1 MQTKLIATEAKA
13 LISLVF
19 KGLFHF
25 ISYVCFVTPH
35 GYSVH
40 ICTFIVPRH
49 SWRINLYLE
58 MAGHSGVEL
67 NNLALK
73 TCLNIKLMPYVFP
86 KVQSVSQSLDEPAEY
101 SNW

>member
-1 MQTKLIATEAKA
+1 MQTKLIATEDKA
-13 LISLVF
+13 PISLVF

-49 SWRINLYLE
+49 SWRIN
-58 MAGHSGVEL
+58 
-67 NNLALK
+67 
-73 TCLNIKLMPYVFP
+73 
-86 KVQSVSQSLDEPAEY
+86 
-101 SNW
+101 